1 MRVIILVPGLQ
12 KNLEEIKGGVHSA
25 LKNLLHGFSSQDI
38 YIRVLSFTN
47 EVKTETLIQYSSK
60 IEIIYVPEGPFPFH
74 SLNYLFLGPFIL
86 KKHIRAFNPDI
97 IHYQTGNSFMF
108 TRLLGLIGRKYLLTI
123 HGMASEEA
131 KRKKKI
137 IDKIT
142 WRFNALIHLLMKP
155 ENVIHL
161 SRFSKNKH
169 IETKKSKDII
179 IPNAVVPAFFN
190 VPLKNKTENKLLY
203 IGIIDNNKNII
214 FLLNNLK
221 RIIDNNKPFTLE
233 VLGDFS
239 NAEMKKYILNFVTEN
254 NLTKYVHFN
263 GWVNQTEAI
272 KFITDAD
279 ILVVSSKHESLP
291 MVIAESMSAGKIVV
305 ASDVGGIPEMID
317 DETDGFLFNLNEP
330 NELFSKLD
338 KLYNNFDLITV
349 ISKNAKET
357 AFKKYWSENVAK
369 KTIEF
374 YKECVND

>member
-25 LKNLLHGFSSQDI
+25 LKNLLHGFSNQDI

-374 YKECVND
+374 YNECVND

>member
-25 LKNLLHGFSSQDI
+25 LKNLLHGFISQDI

-86 KKHIRAFNPDI
+86 KKHIRTFNPDI

-221 RIIDNNKPFTLE
+221 RIIENNKPFTLE

-291 MVIAESMSAGKIVV
+291 MVIAESMSAGKVVV

-330 NELFSKLD
+330 NELSSKLD

>member
-25 LKNLLHGFSSQDI
+25 LKNLLHGFSKQDI

-221 RIIDNNKPFTLE
+221 RIIENNKPFTLE

-374 YKECVND
+374 YNECVND

>member
-203 IGIIDNNKNII
+203 IGIIDNNKNI
-214 FLLNNLK
+214 
-221 RIIDNNKPFTLE
+221 
-233 VLGDFS
+233 
-239 NAEMKKYILNFVTEN
+239 
-254 NLTKYVHFN
+254 
-263 GWVNQTEAI
+263 
-272 KFITDAD
+272 
-279 ILVVSSKHESLP
+279 
-291 MVIAESMSAGKIVV
+291 
-305 ASDVGGIPEMID
+305 
-317 DETDGFLFNLNEP
+317 
-330 NELFSKLD
+330 
-338 KLYNNFDLITV
+338 
-349 ISKNAKET
+349 
-357 AFKKYWSENVAK
+357 
-369 KTIEF
+369 
-374 YKECVND
+374 